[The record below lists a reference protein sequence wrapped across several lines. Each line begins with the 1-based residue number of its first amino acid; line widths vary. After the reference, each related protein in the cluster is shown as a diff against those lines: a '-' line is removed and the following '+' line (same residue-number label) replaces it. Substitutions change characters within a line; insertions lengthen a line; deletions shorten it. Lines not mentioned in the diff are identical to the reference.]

1 MNKNCK
7 KSIALLISA
16 MVVVGTTF
24 SAFADTTNTVNEK
37 KQERKVPENM
47 IIGKIT
53 AIDASNVTI
62 QVATRKEMEK
72 KENGEKGNP
81 PEKPADGQ
89 LKQDGT
95 TPPEKPNMDSM
106 FTLTGE
112 TKTINIASADFGKK
126 MPQIDKDN
134 MKNKTEDEMKK
145 EMEEAMKNAIAKT
158 YQDYKVGDYIQV
170 EATDNTYAT
179 AKRVSNAMGGG
190 GMRGFKG
197 NGEKSENINKN
208 Q

>member
-24 SAFADTTNTVNEK
+24 SAFADTVDATNQA
-37 KQERKVPENM
+37 KQERKMPENM

-53 AIDASNVTI
+53 SIDASNVTI

-72 KENGEKGNP
+72 KENGENGNP

-89 LKQDGT
+89 LNQDGT
-95 TPPEKPNMDSM
+95 TRERPNMDSM

-112 TKTINIASADFGKK
+112 TKTINIASAEFGNKNS
-126 MPQIDKDN
+126 DN
-134 MKNKTEDEMKK
+134 QNENTTDNTTKTNNKNWEK
-145 EMEEAMKNAIAKT
+145 KT
-158 YQDYKVGDYIQV
+158 YADYKVGDYIAIQ
-170 EATDNTYAT
+170 ATDNTYTT
-179 AKRVSNAMGGG
+179 AKRVNQAMFGR
-190 GMRGFKG
+190 MRGFKG
-197 NGEKSENINKN
+197 NGEKRETKN
-208 Q
+208 NNQ